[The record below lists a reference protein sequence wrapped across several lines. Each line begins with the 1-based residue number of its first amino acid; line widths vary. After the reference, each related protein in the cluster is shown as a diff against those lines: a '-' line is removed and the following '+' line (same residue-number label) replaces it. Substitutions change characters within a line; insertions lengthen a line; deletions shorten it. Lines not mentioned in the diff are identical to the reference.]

1 MKEPTTY
8 TLYHPKWYR
17 RPVST
22 YWWLQRGAYLRF
34 ILREL
39 SSVFIAYWVTVTLIQ
54 IYALTRGG
62 REAYDRFEAW
72 TRTPLAIV
80 LSVITLFFVAFH
92 AITWF
97 NLAPKA
103 MVVHMGKKPVPASWV
118 IAGNYLAWFVA
129 SAVVAIVLLSE

>member
-1 MKEPTTY
+1 MRTPTTY
-8 TLYHPKWYR
+8 TPYHPKWYR

-39 SSVFIAYWVTVTLIQ
+39 SSVFIAYWVTVTLVQ
-54 IYALTRGG
+54 IYVLTRGG
-62 REAYDRFEAW
+62 GQAYQRFEAW
-72 TRTPLAIV
+72 TRTPVAIA
-80 LSVITLFFVAFH
+80 LSVITLFFVLFH

-103 MVVHMGKKPVPASWV
+103 MVVHMGKKPVPASWI
-118 IAGNYLAWFVA
+118 IAGNYFAWFVA
-129 SAVVAIVLLSE
+129 SAVVAIVVLWE